1 MVELRRTRRRLS
13 IAVLLTFAIVA
24 LFVVRLVDF
33 QVVRAAELNEA
44 SHGKRAVS
52 QTIYAPRGDIVDTNG
67 VVLADS
73 VTRYDITASPRH
85 ANAFNRRADVGTTQK
100 VSVFD
105 ALTEISEISGAD
117 INKLMT
123 AISSDP
129 ESNFTYLVKG
139 VDTAKYRAIRDLGI
153 PWVYVETVPKR
164 TYPNG
169 SVAGNIVGFVGTD
182 GPQNGIEVTENDCL
196 EPTKGVSTYE
206 QGADGVRLPGS
217 TVVSTEAVPGGTI
230 TLTIDSDLQW
240 SVQQTIAEQAI
251 AIGAESAMA
260 VVVRVSDG
268 HLMAAADWPS
278 VDPND
283 RDGLDPAFLGARMF
297 TYNFEPGSILKAM
310 TAAMAVDQ
318 GTASANTKVTV
329 PSRWET
335 PEGSVIRDATNH
347 GEYRLTLPGVLA
359 ESSNVGISKVASEL
373 ANAVRYDYLR
383 KFGFGEETA
392 VGFQGEEK
400 GLLASSWDSQQ
411 KYDIAYGQ
419 GVSVTLAQMASAYQA
434 LANGGVRMPLTV
446 VESCTLPDGTV
457 LRPEASQGVR
467 VVSESAAQQTV
478 DMLQSVVT
486 NGQLS
491 SVLSIPG
498 YNVAAKTGTGE
509 VAEGGVYTNER
520 IVSVA
525 GIAPADNPEYVVIV
539 TIVKP
544 DIMKTSYAAAPVF
557 QEIMAR
563 VLKTYRVPLSIKP
576 APNLPT
582 TW

>member
-52 QTIYAPRGDIVDTNG
+52 QTIDAPRGDIVDTNG

-73 VTRYDITASPRH
+73 VTRYNITASPRH
-85 ANAFNRRADVGTTQK
+85 ANAFDRRGDDGRTAE

-117 INKLMT
+117 INTLMT
-123 AISSDP
+123 AVTADR

-139 VDTAKYRAIRDLGI
+139 VDTAQYRAIRELGI
-153 PWVYVETVPKR
+153 PWVYVESVPKR

-169 SVAGNIVGFVGTD
+169 AVAGNIVGFVGTD
-182 GPQNGIEVTENDCL
+182 GPQNGIEITEDDCL
-196 EPTKGVSTYE
+196 RPTKGVSTYE

-217 TVVSTEAVPGGTI
+217 TVVTTEAVPGGTI
-230 TLTIDSDLQW
+230 SLTIDLDLQW
-240 SVQQTIAEQAI
+240 FVQQAIAEQAI

-260 VVVRVSDG
+260 AVVRVSDG

-278 VDPND
+278 VDSND
-283 RDGLDPAFLGARMF
+283 RNGVDPAFLGARLF
-297 TYNFEPGSILKAM
+297 SYNFEPGSILKAM
-310 TAAMAVDQ
+310 TAAMAIDQ
-318 GTASANTKVTV
+318 GTAGTGTKLTV
-329 PSRWET
+329 PARWQT
-335 PEGSVIRDATNH
+335 PEGGLVRDALGH
-347 GEYRLTLPGVLA
+347 ADSQLTLAGVL
-359 ESSNVGISKVASEL
+359 EQSSNVGISMVASEL
-373 ANAVRYDYLR
+373 GNAVRYDYLR
-383 KFGFGEETA
+383 KFGFGEQTA
-392 VGFQGEEK
+392 VEFQGEGY
-400 GLLASSWDSQQ
+400 GLLASSWNDQQ

-419 GVSVTLAQMASAYQA
+419 GISVTLAQIVSAYQA
-434 LANGGVRMPLTV
+434 IANGGVRMPLTL
-446 VESCTLPDGTV
+446 VESCTLADGTV
-457 LRPEASQGVR
+457 VKPEASDGVR
-467 VVSESAAQQTV
+467 VVSEKAANLTV

-486 NGQLS
+486 KGQLG
-491 SVLSIPG
+491 SVLSVPG

-509 VAEGGVYTNER
+509 VAEGGVYTNQR

-563 VLKTYRVPLSIKP
+563 VLKTYRVPLSTKP